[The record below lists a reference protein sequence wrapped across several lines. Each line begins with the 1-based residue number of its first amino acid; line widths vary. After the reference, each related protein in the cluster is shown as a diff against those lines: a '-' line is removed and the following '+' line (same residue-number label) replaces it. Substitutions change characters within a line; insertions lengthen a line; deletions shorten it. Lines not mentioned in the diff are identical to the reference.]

1 MLSLEH
7 NSVITP
13 GALTVSW
20 LLYRSKEISLPAR
33 AAQDPAHKLLV
44 AAFPGSL
51 ESGRELQAKG

>member
-20 LLYRSKEISLPAR
+20 LLYRSKEISLPGR
-33 AAQDPAHKLLV
+33 AAQNPAHELLV
-44 AAFPGSL
+44 AAFPGSR
-51 ESGRELQAKG
+51 ENRRELQAKG